1 MQGATPPSRLTAA
14 SLGLAAAFAMIAPG
28 PAAAA
33 GDPAAGRE
41 KAVACRPCHGLDGLS
56 RQPDAPSIA
65 GQVELYLGQQLAD
78 YRSGKRQH
86 PVMGVIAG
94 GLSDQDIADL
104 AAWYAAIKVTAEPPE

>member
-1 MQGATPPSRLTAA
+1 MQGATPRRRLMAA
-14 SLGLAAAFAMIAPG
+14 GLGLAAAFAMTVPG
-28 PAAAA
+28 PATAA

-41 KAVACRPCHGLDGLS
+41 KAAACRPCHGLDGLS
-56 RQPDAPSIA
+56 RQPDAPHIA
-65 GQVELYLGQQLAD
+65 GQVELYLGQQLEA
-78 YRSGKRQH
+78 YRAGKRQH

>member
-28 PAAAA
+28 PAAAD

-41 KAVACRPCHGLDGLS
+41 KAVACRPCHGLDGQS